1 MLRSSFLW
9 RLYAGFVLVIVICTL
24 IIYLLLS
31 DYIQDTSSQTLEQD
45 LLARSYL
52 LKELALPYF
61 KEKTSA
67 SDREQLHLLLKNLD
81 QRLAS
86 RFTVIDAKGV
96 VLADSRKL
104 ASEVD
109 NHAARPEVLR
119 AIANKEGRSQR
130 YSNSV
135 HEHMQ
140 YFALAIEE
148 QGKLLGIV
156 RTALPQQQILQQ
168 QHQLT
173 QYVLLGCLVAFLLA
187 LFTAFI
193 IARRVSLPII
203 ALTRSAQAMAE
214 GDYQQRVYLSS
225 HDELGKLAKA
235 FNLLAINAGK
245 QLNNITEDRNKLAT
259 ILSGLTEGVI
269 ALDSEENI
277 IHINQAAAQTLKVSA
292 SACMGLSIWS
302 SIHNAE
308 IHAIL
313 QRVFTEG
320 GIHQEQIRIPGK
332 IKDTFLNVYGAALEQ
347 EGKRNGAILVLQDVS
362 DLKMLENVRRDFVT
376 NASHE
381 LKTPLT
387 AIRGI
392 IETITSD
399 PDMDHDTLWHF
410 LSKAQG
416 QTDRLVN
423 IVSGLM
429 ALSRLESGK
438 FREMEPLSIKA
449 ILKQSIK
456 AFRNIS
462 LEKNIE
468 FSHNLDSF
476 NDKDP
481 KVIGDAHTLGQLFD
495 NLIDNAIKYTPEGGK
510 VEVVMKSLPA
520 VDNTQP
526 QSGQE
531 QSLLMVAVN
540 DTGLGL
546 SKIDQSRIF
555 ERFYRVDKGR
565 TRELGGTGLGLAICK
580 HIAEQHQGHIE
591 LQSEIGRGSS
601 FQVYLPEY

>member
-1 MLRSSFLW
+1 MLRSLFLW
-9 RLYAGFVLVIVICTL
+9 RLYAGFVLVIIVCTL
-24 IIYLLLS
+24 ITYVLLS
-31 DYIQDTSSQTLEQD
+31 DYIQDTSSQALEQD
-45 LLARSYL
+45 LVARSYL
-52 LKELALPYF
+52 LKELSLPYF
-61 KEKTSA
+61 QEKTSE
-67 SDREQLHLLLKNLD
+67 SDYQQLHLLLKALD
-81 QRLAS
+81 KKLAS
-86 RFTVIDAKGV
+86 RFTVIDATGL
-96 VLADSRKL
+96 VLADSRKR
-104 ASEVD
+104 ADDID
-109 NHAARPEVLR
+109 NHASRPEIID
-119 AIANKEGRSQR
+119 AITKQEGRSER
-130 YSNSV
+130 YSNTV
-135 HEHMQ
+135 HEHMK
-140 YFALAIEE
+140 YFALAVEE
-148 QGKLLGIV
+148 QGELLGFV
-156 RTALPQQQILQQ
+156 RTALPRQQILQQ
-168 QHQLT
+168 QQQLT
-173 QYVLLGCLVAFLLA
+173 HYVLMGCLITMLIA
-187 LFTAFI
+187 LFTAFV
-193 IARRVSLPII
+193 IARRVSLPIT
-203 ALTRSAQAMAE
+203 ALTQSAQAMAG
-214 GDYQQRVYLSS
+214 GDYQQRVYLPN

-245 QLNNITEDRNKLAT
+245 HVNSITEDRNKLAT
-259 ILSGLTEGVI
+259 ILSGLSEGVI

-277 IHINQAAAQTLKVSA
+277 IHINQAAAQTLNVSA

-320 GIHQEQIRIPGK
+320 GVHQEQIRVPGK
-332 IKDTFLNVYGAALEQ
+332 LKDTIINVYGAALER
-347 EGKRNGAILVLQDVS
+347 EDKRNGAILVLHDVS

-410 LSKAQG
+410 LAKAQG

-438 FREMEPLSIKA
+438 FRDMEPLSIKA

-462 LEKNIE
+462 LEKNIQLIN
-468 FSHNLDSF
+468 NLDSF
-476 NDKDP
+476 SHDNDP
-481 KVIGDAHTLGQLFD
+481 KVIGDAHSLGQLFD

-510 VEVVMKSLPA
+510 VEVILKSQKA
-520 VDNTQP
+520 DENAN
-526 QSGQE
+526 QE
-531 QSLLMVAVN
+531 QGFLMVAVN

-591 LQSEIGRGSS
+591 LESEIGRGSS